1 MEEAVIEKSVFEEIP
16 TEKIYTEKA
25 ITVGTFLG
33 GPLVAGY
40 FMAENFKV
48 FGDFDKARKT
58 WIITILATLFIFGL
72 IFLIPENINIPNM
85 IFPIIY
91 MGIAAY
97 FTKKYQEKQINTHI
111 ENGGEHYNWWR
122 TLLISIIGISVL
134 LGAVFSISFLT
145 EAANGRLAESTKKYG
160 TMNHEIA
167 YQSNINENEVDKIAV
182 AFEKTFFFDDAI
194 TKYVYLEK
202 IDNNYEISISCNESV
217 KDDAIAAQPFVQLR
231 DDMQKYFPHNKIILK
246 LVVDNLDNVVKR
258 IE

>member
-1 MEEAVIEKSVFEEIP
+1 MEEAIIEKSVFEEIP

-48 FGDFDKARKT
+48 FGDFNKARKT
-58 WIITILATLFIFGL
+58 WIITILATIFIFGL

-97 FTKKYQEKQINTHI
+97 FTKQYQEKQINKHI

-122 TLLISIIGISVL
+122 TILISFIGISVL
-134 LGAVFSISFLT
+134 LGAIFSISFLT
-145 EAANGRLAESTKKYG
+145 ETVNGGLTESTKKYG

-167 YQSNINENEVDKIAV
+167 YQSNINENEADRIAT
-182 AFEKTFFFDDAI
+182 AFEKTAFFDDSI

-217 KDDAIAAQPFVQLR
+217 KDDTAAAQPFVQLR
-231 DDMQKYFPHNKIILK
+231 NDMQKHFPDNKIILK
-246 LVVDNLDNVVKR
+246 LVVDNLDNVVRR